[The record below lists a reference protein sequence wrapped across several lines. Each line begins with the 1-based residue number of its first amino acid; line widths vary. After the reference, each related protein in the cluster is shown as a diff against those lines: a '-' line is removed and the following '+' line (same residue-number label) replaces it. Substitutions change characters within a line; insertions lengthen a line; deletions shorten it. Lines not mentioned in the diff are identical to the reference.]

1 MADLQKRTLDELIN
15 KEEPGWPVVQEWL
28 SEAVNHVEVLPV
40 DLNRRD
46 EALLS
51 VQVTT
56 RSPMGAIVYETGGI
70 LVDHGWIRI
79 LGSGHPRLSRSIGKW
94 NLEATGVE
102 AGHYPLL
109 LVADDVLGGFFAIDR
124 GDALGKAG
132 EVLYCPPDTSE
143 WESTEGGYSDFIW
156 FCFTGDLEGFYSGF
170 RWDGWESEVQ
180 ALDGDQGF
188 NVYPPLFAEGGP
200 LGERSRAAVPIK
212 ALYTLYAEPDLE
224 RS

>member
-1 MADLQKRTLDELIN
+1 MAELQT
-15 KEEPGWPVVQEWL
+15 
-28 SEAVNHVEVLPV
+28 
-40 DLNRRD
+40 
-46 EALLS
+46 
-51 VQVTT
+51 
-56 RSPMGAIVYETGGI
+56 
-70 LVDHGWIRI
+70 
-79 LGSGHPRLSRSIGKW
+79 
-94 NLEATGVE
+94 
-102 AGHYPLL
+102 
-109 LVADDVLGGFFAIDR
+109 
-124 GDALGKAG
+124 
-132 EVLYCPPDTSE
+132 
-143 WESTEGGYSDFIW
+143 TEGGYSDFIW